1 MKMVCGQAQ
10 PQNILPNMDVKRMM
24 NTIKVIMANA
34 KMKKSCGPNICPN
47 MINFLFNTLI
57 MMKGSPF
64 IFIHGKVKKTIR

>member
-10 PQNILPNMDVKRMM
+10 PQKILPKMDVKRIM
-24 NTIKVIMANA
+24 NTTKVIMANA
-34 KMKKSCGPNICPN
+34 KMKKSCGPNICPK

-64 IFIHGKVKKTIR
+64 ILIQGRLKKITR